1 MARRILVTGSLGYI
15 GSRLVSYLLSKGCQ
29 VSALDTGFFRD
40 CLISE
45 EAERG
50 QFHFSDMRDFSYAAL
65 DNIDVVVHLAGIS
78 NDPFGDLMP
87 SQVYDSSTQY
97 SVELA
102 QACKQ
107 RGVRF
112 VFASSCSI
120 YGNALDPI
128 TTEASVPNPQTH
140 YSHNKLAI
148 ETQVS
153 QLADNNFVPVFLR
166 FATLFGTSPRMRFDI
181 VVNMLTAMAF
191 ASKKIILNSDGKANR
206 PFVHIDDVCEAFFQA
221 STYQQNGDSAL
232 IVNVGSDEENYRI
245 IDVAQKIC
253 TIAGDC
259 SLTSLADISSA
270 SDKELFKD
278 RKLQDGVDSR
288 DYRVSFSKIGTAFP
302 EFKTRWTL
310 EQGIHELFDYYKQ
323 IGLTESMFKDK
334 RYYRLQTMES
344 LYKQKRIDSALRWIT
359 PIC

>member
-1 MARRILVTGSLGYI
+1 MSARVLVTGSLGYI
-15 GSRLVSYLLSKGCQ
+15 GSRLVSYLLEKQCQ
-29 VSALDTGFFRD
+29 VTAIDTGFFRD
-40 CLISE
+40 CLLSKE
-45 EAERG
+45 TPRG
-50 QFHFSDMRDFSYAAL
+50 QFQYVDMRDFSYSEL
-65 DNIDVVVHLAGIS
+65 DHIDTVIHLAGIS

-97 SVELA
+97 SVALA

-107 RGVRF
+107 RGVRY

-120 YGNALDPI
+120 YGSAFDAI
-128 TTEASVPNPQTH
+128 TTETSVPNPQTH

-153 QLADNNFVPVFLR
+153 RMADSTFVPVFLR
-166 FATLFGTSPRMRFDI
+166 FATLFGASPRMRFDI

-206 PFVHIDDVCEAFFQA
+206 PFVHIDDVCEAFYQA
-221 STYQQNGDSAL
+221 ATYQQRGDNPL
-232 IVNVGSDEENYRI
+232 IVNVGSDSENYRI

-253 TIAGDC
+253 DIAGDC
-259 SLTSLADISSA
+259 SLTSLTNVSSS

-288 DYRVSFSKIGTAFP
+288 DYRVSFSKIRTVFP
-302 EFKTRWTL
+302 DFKTQWTL
-310 EQGIHELFDYYKQ
+310 EKGIHDLFSYYEQ
-323 IGLTESMFKDK
+323 LGLTEAMYKD
-334 RYYRLQTMES
+334 RQYYRLQTMEN
-344 LYKQKRIDSALRWIT
+344 LYKESRIDSALRWT
-359 PIC
+359 SP